1 MNRSNKE
8 VFPESLNIL
17 PGDMI
22 INLGRQSIVWFIKS
36 TPRKINGHHILGWVV
51 DAIRIDS
58 EKNSTTPDVF
68 QLSLLKRIKTT
79 TEDKDGTKHV
89 SKKRYYKLVRMP
101 RTAPTNMLIPAAHSL
116 DS

>member
-1 MNRSNKE
+1 MSRKKSNKE
-8 VFPESLNIL
+8 VSPDSLNIL

-22 INLGRQSIVWFIKS
+22 IKLNQQNIVWFIKS
-36 TPRKINGHHILGWVV
+36 APRKVNFILGWVV

-68 QLSLLKRIKTT
+68 QLSLLKRVKTT

-101 RTAPTNMLIPAAHSL
+101 RPTN
-116 DS
+116 